1 VPLPV
6 AVVTA
11 AGFREI
17 DRDLPLAEAALEAAG
32 AAPTIEVWDDPA
44 VDWRAYAGVVVRS
57 TWDYTDRPEQF
68 LAWAEAV
75 EAVTRL
81 ANPSEV
87 IRWSSSKR
95 YLQELARA
103 GIPVVPTAWLSD
115 GESIPAQWHDV
126 VVKPAVSAGGRWTG
140 RYRGEGSGAE
150 ARSFADELLAR
161 GEDVLAQPYVSSVD
175 ERGEIG
181 VYFFGGEPSHA
192 IGKGAILRAGSPPV
206 SDHQLA
212 AGQSVVPLDLRS
224 APVEFASSVLDAVP
238 RRDEVLYARIDCVID
253 EGGSPLVLEVEVV
266 EPALFLE
273 TAPGSADR
281 FAEAV
286 VRWLR

>member
-1 VPLPV
+1 MSPTI

-11 AGFREI
+11 AGVSAY
-17 DRDLPLAEAALEAAG
+17 DLDLPLAEAALEAAG

-44 VDWRAYAGVVVRS
+44 VDWSGYAGVVVRS

-68 LAWAEAV
+68 LAWAEHV
-75 EAVTRL
+75 ESVSRL
-81 ANPSEV
+81 ANPASV

-95 YLQELARA
+95 YLQSLARV
-103 GIPVVPTAWLSD
+103 GIPTVPTAWLSD
-115 GESIPAQWHDV
+115 GEPIPGEWHDV

-140 RYRGEGSGAE
+140 RYQGDADSSG

-161 GEDVLAQPYVSSVD
+161 GEDVLAQPYVPSVD

-192 IGKGAILRAGSPPV
+192 IGKGAILRPGSPPV
-206 SDHQLA
+206 PDNRLA

-238 RRDEVLYARIDCVID
+238 QRDELLYARIDCVID
-253 EGGSPLVLEVEVV
+253 EGGLPLVLEVEVV

-281 FAEAV
+281 FATAV
-286 VRWLR
+286 VRWLG